1 MTIRNLNRALS
12 TATLSLLLAACA
24 SNDLPETTGH
34 LPRLPSATL
43 SASMLPVSAEQ
54 AILISSEGDATQKYW
69 LSTGPDNGIQLQ
81 DSRFTLLDK
90 KDIQAEFIDQRR
102 DQQGTLFVSI
112 DKENNR
118 PVSYRIK
125 NQHITDLAFGQALTY
140 PIEGICL
147 YQPVGSPLQLFVLDE
162 QQIAHQLLIKSDGNV
177 LTQQE
182 IRRFPLPPNSEYCVV
197 DDVSEQLFVSEEN
210 VGVWAYSARAE
221 SEVSRQAVD
230 LVQPWGQLHSNGGPL
245 AISQGQLFIAE
256 LGGNILHHYPLLQ
269 SGSEQATGSGR
280 AVILGQ
286 ALASDNLRTGINS
299 DGTTRLIILDDDSG
313 QLFSSS
319 IHLPQQARQQESI
332 RNIAAQA
339 ETTPVR
345 KTGDAADDPAIWVNT
360 HTAENSRILGTNKKF
375 GLYVY
380 DLNGQELQE
389 LQAGRVNNVDV
400 RQGFTFKNQPADI
413 AAASQRDR
421 QAIALFH
428 IDPLSGHVSATT
440 EITTTLDNVYGL
452 CMYKNQKE
460 QFFVF
465 INDEDGR
472 FEQYEITDSATGW
485 NGNKVREF
493 RVNSQPEGCAADD
506 IKQQLFL
513 GEEDVAIWT
522 IGAEAD
528 AGTTLT
534 QVAAASDILVAD
546 IEGMDIYRSGKEAYL
561 VVSSQGNDSYL
572 LYQAEAPYEY
582 IGRFRVGINA
592 ENGIDGASETDG
604 LTVTSANLGAQYP
617 QGMLVVQDGRNFLPE
632 ENQNF
637 KYVNWQDIQT
647 LIQPVLKP

>member
-1 MTIRNLNRALS
+1 
-12 TATLSLLLAACA
+12 
-24 SNDLPETTGH
+24 
-34 LPRLPSATL
+34 
-43 SASMLPVSAEQ
+43 
-54 AILISSEGDATQKYW
+54 
-69 LSTGPDNGIQLQ
+69 
-81 DSRFTLLDK
+81 DS
-90 KDIQAEFIDQRR
+90 
-102 DQQGTLFVSI
+102 
-112 DKENNR
+112 
-118 PVSYRIK
+118 
-125 NQHITDLAFGQALTY
+125 
-140 PIEGICL
+140 
-147 YQPVGSPLQLFVLDE
+147 
-162 QQIAHQLLIKSDGNV
+162 
-177 LTQQE
+177 
-182 IRRFPLPPNSEYCVV
+182 
-197 DDVSEQLFVSEEN
+197 
-210 VGVWAYSARAE
+210 
-221 SEVSRQAVD
+221 
-230 LVQPWGQLHSNGGPL
+230 
-245 AISQGQLFIAE
+245 
-256 LGGNILHHYPLLQ
+256 
-269 SGSEQATGSGR
+269 
-280 AVILGQ
+280 
-286 ALASDNLRTGINS
+286 LRTAINS
-299 DGTTRLIILDDDSG
+299 DGTTRLIILDDNSS
-313 QLFSSS
+313 QLFSSN
-319 IHLPQQARQQESI
+319 IHLPQQARNQENI
-332 RNIAAQA
+332 PEIAAHT

-360 HTAENSRILGTNKKF
+360 HTPENSRILGTNKKF

-440 EITTTLDNVYGL
+440 EIITTLDNVYGL
-452 CMYKNQKE
+452 CMYKNLKE

-472 FEQYEITDSATGW
+472 FEQYEITDSANGW
-485 NGNKVREF
+485 SGNKVREF

-506 IKQQLFL
+506 TKQQLFL

-528 AGTTLT
+528 AGERLT

-546 IEGMDIYRSGKEAYL
+546 IEGMDIYRTEKEAYL
-561 VVSSQGNDSYL
+561 VVSSQGNDSYV

-592 ENGIDGASETDG
+592 EKGIDGASETDG
-604 LTVTSANLGAQYP
+604 LTVTSANLGAEYP

>member
-24 SNDLPETTGH
+24 SNDLSENTGH
-34 LPRLPSATL
+34 QPRLPSATL
-43 SASMLPVSAEQ
+43 AASLLPVSAEQ
-54 AILISSEGDATQKYW
+54 AILISSAGDTTQKFW
-69 LSTGPDNGIQLQ
+69 LSTGADNGIQLQ
-81 DSRFTLLDK
+81 DSHFTLFDK

-102 DQQGTLFVSI
+102 DQQGMLFVSI

-118 PVSYRIK
+118 PVSYRIN
-125 NQHITDLAFGQALTY
+125 NQRITDLAFGQALTY

-147 YQPVGSPLQLFVLDE
+147 YQPAGSPLQLFVLDE
-162 QQIAHQLLIKSDGNV
+162 QQMAHQLLIKSDGKV
-177 LTQQE
+177 LIQQE
-182 IRRFPLPPNSEYCVV
+182 IRRFPLPPNSEYCVA
-197 DDVSEQLFVSEEN
+197 DDVSGQLFVSEEN
-210 VGVWAYSARAE
+210 VGVWAYNARAE

-230 LVQPWGQLHSNGGPL
+230 LVQPWGQLHSNSGPL

-256 LGGNILHHYPLLQ
+256 LGHNILHHYPLPQ
-269 SGSEQATGSGR
+269 AGSTQATGAGR
-280 AVILGQ
+280 AVTLDHS
-286 ALASDNLRTGINS
+286 LAADSLRTAINS
-299 DGTTRLIILDDDSG
+299 DGTTRLIILDDNSS
-313 QLFSSS
+313 QLFSSN
-319 IHLPQQARQQESI
+319 IHLPQQARNQENI
-332 RNIAAQA
+332 PEIAAHT

-360 HTAENSRILGTNKKF
+360 HTPENSRILGTNKKF

-400 RQGFTFKNQPADI
+400 RQGFTFQNQPADI

-440 EITTTLDNVYGL
+440 EIITTLDNVYGL
-452 CMYKNQKE
+452 CMYKNLKE

-472 FEQYEITDSATGW
+472 FEQYEITDSANGW
-485 NGNKVREF
+485 SGNKVREF

-506 IKQQLFL
+506 TKQQLFL

-522 IGAEAD
+522 IGAEAN
-528 AGTTLT
+528 AGDRLT

-546 IEGMDIYRSGKEAYL
+546 IEGMDIYRNEKEAYL
-561 VVSSQGNDSYL
+561 VVSSQGNDSYV

-592 ENGIDGASETDG
+592 EKGIDGASETDG
-604 LTVTSANLGAQYP
+604 LTVTAANLGAEYP